1 MAVAAG
7 HDAVLELDARP
18 PSTWRWLR
26 DLVAHHDVV
35 RALAAK
41 DFKVRYK
48 RASLGVLWAVALPLL
63 QAAVIIVVFSR
74 FARFAVEDLDYLSHV
89 LTGMLVWSYVA
100 LTVNSATTA
109 IVDGAGLTDKIW
121 FPRAALVLAPVL
133 ANLVGFLVTAAVV
146 VPVTV
151 LRGHCGVRTLL
162 VVPAA
167 LLLLALVLSLC
178 LVTSALQVWFRDVKF
193 IVQAGLLV
201 LLYATPVIY
210 PLDVLGDL
218 ADVVRLN
225 PFTGVLALVRTALVE
240 EPFDEVAVAAA
251 LAWTVALGVLGT
263 QLHRRGDR
271 RFVDLL

>member
-1 MAVAAG
+1 MAEAAG
-7 HDAVLELDARP
+7 REAVLELDARP
-18 PSTWRWLR
+18 PSTGRWLR
-26 DLVAHHDVV
+26 DLAAHHDVV

-63 QAAVIIVVFSR
+63 QSAVIIVVFSR
-74 FARFAVEDLDYLSHV
+74 FARFALEDLDYLSHV

-133 ANLVGFLVTAAVV
+133 ANLVGFVVTAAVV

-151 LRGHCGVRTLL
+151 LRGHGGARTLL

-167 LLLLALVLSLC
+167 VLLLALVLSLC
-178 LVTSALQVWFRDVKF
+178 LVTAALQVWFRDVKF
-193 IVQAGLLV
+193 LVQAGLLV

-210 PLDVLGDL
+210 PLEVLGDL
-218 ADVVRLN
+218 ADVVRFN

-240 EPFDEVAVAAA
+240 APLDGVAVAVAVGWTLA
-251 LAWTVALGVLGT
+251 LAVLGT

-271 RFVDLL
+271 LFVDLL

>member
-1 MAVAAG
+1 MADAAG
-7 HDAVLELDARP
+7 HDTVLELDARP
-18 PSTWRWLR
+18 PSTWVWLR
-26 DLVAHHDVV
+26 DVLAHHDVV

-48 RASLGVLWAVALPLL
+48 RARLGVLWAVALPLV
-63 QAAVIIVVFSR
+63 QAAVMIVVFSR

-133 ANLVGFLVTAAVV
+133 ANLIGFLVTAAVV

-151 LRGHCGVRTLL
+151 LRGHGGVRTLL
-162 VVPAA
+162 VVPGAV
-167 LLLLALVLSLC
+167 LLFALVLSLC

-210 PLDVLGDL
+210 PLEVLGDL

-225 PFTGVLALVRTALVE
+225 PFTGALALVRTALVG
-240 EPFDEVAVAAA
+240 EPLDEVAVAATVV
-251 LAWTVALGVLGT
+251 WTIALGVLGT